1 MKVNVDIGPAT
12 VMLANWLR
20 LVRKKSLSLSLSIS
34 CMRSVGLSPD
44 ISYRLNEPPT
54 RRQTAKPSKEEKKV
68 INCVLEERERRSS
81 SLTFSYLSSITAA
94 LRGGKYVTHKL
105 KDMGRRATDSP
116 WALTITMLFSPP

>member
-34 CMRSVGLSPD
+34 CVRSVGLSPD

-54 RRQTAKPSKEEKKV
+54 RRQTAKPSKEEKKK
-68 INCVLEERERRSS
+68 
-81 SLTFSYLSSITAA
+81 SLTVY
-94 LRGGKYVTHKL
+94 
-105 KDMGRRATDSP
+105 
-116 WALTITMLFSPP
+116 